1 MTREN
6 RLEPRDLVL
15 SSTTE
20 TQEALDHA
28 VSENWEKPFVP
39 RQKKEEP
46 KDDKTKRPVDDEA
59 ANDKSD
65 EDATDDTEGNEES
78 ADGTGSGDAEDS
90 GSESEEKHE
99 EEEKPKGKL
108 GWSKRVNKLTARNAR
123 LQSELDEERRKREDI
138 EARLS
143 RLESGKAPE
152 KIEEGKPGEVAD
164 LPNKPQRAQFKSDE
178 EFISSLVKWERANE
192 EHKANVAA
200 ENNRMKDIFDA
211 HRERTSEARERY
223 DDWDEV
229 ADSAKNMRIHPTVE
243 MAIMEMENS
252 ADVLYHLATHPET
265 YEKLEGMTVFQ
276 GISEMTRISDKLA
289 ARTQKAAAPKKQR
302 PSLDEPIE
310 PTRRP
315 AKSSKKLEEIKDP
328 DEYIAARRQMRQARQ
343 RVS

>member
-39 RQKKEEP
+39 GQKKEEP
-46 KDDKTKRPVDDEA
+46 KPKVEEPEVEGKEEDDAD
-59 ANDKSD
+59 
-65 EDATDDTEGNEES
+65 TDDNRIVRGGDQESQSESGEDQGDGKDEEGQSETEGN
-78 ADGTGSGDAEDS
+78 
-90 GSESEEKHE
+90 
-99 EEEKPKGKL
+99 EEKPKGKL

-123 LQSELDEERRKREDI
+123 LQEELDTERRKREDM

-143 RLESGKAPE
+143 RLESGKPAE
-152 KIEEGKPGEVAD
+152 KTEEGKPGEVAD
-164 LPNKPQRAQFKSDE
+164 LPNKPQRAQFKNDE

-192 EHKANVAA
+192 EHKASVTA
-200 ENNRMKDIFDA
+200 ENNRMKEIFDA

-223 DDWDEV
+223 EDWDEV

-252 ADVLYHLATHPET
+252 ADVLYHLATHPDT

-289 ARTQKAAAPKKQR
+289 ARTQKPAASKKPR

-315 AKSSKKLEEIKDP
+315 TKSSKKLEEMSTE
-328 DEYIAARRQMRQARQ
+328 EYLAARSRMRQARQ